1 MTAVMALGLFVFSVP
16 TLTYEQLRRRSDY
29 RFARNGRLGAR
40 DAAQFVGPGD
50 QTISLDGKAHAELC
64 DGEASLDTLHAMAAE
79 GEGQALVC
87 SNGRVYGNFVVTG
100 IDERH
105 ILFASDGTS
114 LAIEFGI
121 DLLRVDDS
129 PEDGATADAG
139 ADAGA
144 TTSGTTGAALADK
157 VGGTVGDVESLASA
171 AAAKTAT
178 LASTLNS
185 LSQPIAALNNVMDRL
200 SVSRL
205 SSLAGVKA
213 TILSLTAGASATLAQ
228 AGAFAA
234 LGLDVASV
242 AGRMGTDPAGAILQ
256 VMDGLGRLS
265 TAERSS
271 LIGDLFGEDAA
282 PAIATLADNLGAL
295 RAGLKALS

>member
-16 TLTYEQLRRRSDY
+16 TLTYEQFRRRSDY

-50 QTISLDGKAHAELC
+50 QTVSLDGKAHAELS

-79 GEGQALVC
+79 GEAQALVC
-87 SNGRVYGNFVVTG
+87 ANGRVYGNFVVTG

-105 ILFASDGTS
+105 ILFAPDGTS

-121 DLLRVDDS
+121 DLLRVDDTPPDS
-129 PEDGATADAG
+129 AAADAG
-139 ADAGA
+139 TNIGA
-144 TTSGTTGAALADK
+144 VASGAIGEAPASK
-157 VGGTVGDVESLASA
+157 VGGAVGDVASLASGA
-171 AAAKTAT
+171 ASKAAT
-178 LASTLNS
+178 LAATLNS
-185 LSQPIAALNNVMDRL
+185 LSQPIAALNRVMDGL

-213 TILSLTAGASATLAQ
+213 TVLSLTAGASATLAQ

-234 LGLDVASV
+234 LGLDAASV

-256 VMDGLGRLS
+256 VMDGLGRLP
-265 TAERSS
+265 AADRSG
-271 LIGDLFGEDAA
+271 LIGDLFGEGAA
-282 PAIATLADNLGAL
+282 PAIATLADNPGAL